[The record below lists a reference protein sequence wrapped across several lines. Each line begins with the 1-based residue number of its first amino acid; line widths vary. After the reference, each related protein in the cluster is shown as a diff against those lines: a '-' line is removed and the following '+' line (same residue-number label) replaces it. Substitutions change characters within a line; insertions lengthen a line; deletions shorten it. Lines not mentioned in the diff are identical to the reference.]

1 MNALQRKPRRNL
13 TVVLAAKG
21 AKTGPMARPLRLIT
35 GSDDREFL
43 SAALEILETPAS
55 PRRIAFIWLVCLIF
69 AGALIWSCFA
79 KLDIYA
85 VASGRIQPSGR
96 SKVVQSLDPGKIKL
110 VSVANGMRV
119 NAGDTLLQ
127 LDPTEAEADRR
138 SAASELEAADAE
150 VARRQAAIDAVRSGA
165 GAPGLATA
173 TTIRFPENVA
183 SAARQREQVVLA
195 ADLAQYAASLAGLQ
209 GQLGQNLA
217 TKEKLSASIAQ
228 RSRLLGVLQ
237 QRVEMRHQLV
247 QLQVGSVA
255 ARLDAQQQLESEL
268 TNVASEKGQLL
279 EAEAAALTTR
289 YRIEQLMHQFVAD
302 QANKLSDTL
311 NRRDRLK
318 ENVIKAD
325 AKADRM
331 QLVSPISGTVQQLSV
346 TTIGQV
352 ISVGQPLLVIV
363 PHTGP
368 IEIEAL
374 VQNRDF
380 GFVAVG
386 QEAVVKIDAFPFT
399 RYGTVA
405 GEIVRISHD
414 AVFDKD
420 LTRMDAAM
428 PQSQTSSTLDATPKT
443 QGLVYPVAVQLERS
457 SMLVD
462 GKETPL
468 MPGMTATVEI
478 RTGERRV
485 IDYLLSPLREV
496 ASQAGH
502 ER

>member
-1 MNALQRKPRRNL
+1 M
-13 TVVLAAKG
+13 
-21 AKTGPMARPLRLIT
+21 
-35 GSDDREFL
+35 
-43 SAALEILETPAS
+43 
-55 PRRIAFIWLVCLIF
+55 
-69 AGALIWSCFA
+69 
-79 KLDIYA
+79 
-85 VASGRIQPSGR
+85 
-96 SKVVQSLDPGKIKL
+96 
-110 VSVANGMRV
+110 
-119 NAGDTLLQ
+119 
-127 LDPTEAEADRR
+127 
-138 SAASELEAADAE
+138 
-150 VARRQAAIDAVRSGA
+150 
-165 GAPGLATA
+165 
-173 TTIRFPENVA
+173 
-183 SAARQREQVVLA
+183 
-195 ADLAQYAASLAGLQ
+195 
-209 GQLGQNLA
+209 
-217 TKEKLSASIAQ
+217 
-228 RSRLLGVLQ
+228 
-237 QRVEMRHQLV
+237 
-247 QLQVGSVA
+247 
-255 ARLDAQQQLESEL
+255 
-268 TNVASEKGQLL
+268 
-279 EAEAAALTTR
+279 
-289 YRIEQLMHQFVAD
+289 
-302 QANKLSDTL
+302 
-311 NRRDRLK
+311 
-318 ENVIKAD
+318 
-325 AKADRM
+325 
-331 QLVSPISGTVQQLSV
+331 
-346 TTIGQV
+346 
-352 ISVGQPLLVIV
+352 GQPLLVIV

-462 GKETPL
+462 GNETPL